1 MFLARRPGLQVLLP
15 YKVLLS
21 ALKRAYSVSPGKET
35 ESEGHAI
42 RVVGVVVV
50 GVAVAV
56 DIAEI
61 VGVAAIRRTLPPV
74 VRRQGNKT
82 GLDPQALN

>member
-1 MFLARRPGLQVLLP
+1 M
-15 YKVLLS
+15 
-21 ALKRAYSVSPGKET
+21 VSPGKET

-42 RVVGVVVV
+42 RVVGVGVV

-56 DIAEI
+56 DIAEV
-61 VGVAAIRRTLPPV
+61 VGVGRIRRTLPPV

>member
-1 MFLARRPGLQVLLP
+1 MFLQARL
-15 YKVLLS
+15 
-21 ALKRAYSVSPGKET
+21 
-35 ESEGHAI
+35 
-42 RVVGVVVV
+42 VVV

-56 DIAEI
+56 DIAEV
-61 VGVAAIRRTLPPV
+61 VGVGRIRRTLPPV